1 MCNALHGLYHKN
13 RNGQFDDF
21 HKSTKAD
28 AEEEIR
34 IGLGEI
40 EIRSDICVPPS
51 LLNIE
56 DDNMKNKSL
65 KM

>member
-1 MCNALHGLYHKN
+1 MGLYHKN

-21 HKSTKAD
+21 HQSTKAD

-40 EIRSDICVPPS
+40 EIRSNICVPPVS
-51 LLNIE
+51 
-56 DDNMKNKSL
+56 STL
-65 KM
+65 KMII

>member
-21 HKSTKAD
+21 HKSTKVD

-34 IGLGEI
+34 TGLGEI
-40 EIRSDICVPPS
+40 EISSNICVPPVFS
-51 LLNIE
+51 T
-56 DDNMKNKSL
+56 L
-65 KM
+65 KMII